1 MAWVAFLAVVA
12 LGFYVTR
19 AKVKEA
25 ERVIALEQARD
36 QAARYAEARAL
47 KEAEEIRASFP
58 APRRGRPRKT
68 TTP

>member
-12 LGFYVTR
+12 LGFYGTR

-25 ERVIALEQARD
+25 ERITAQEKAREQAAKY
-36 QAARYAEARAL
+36 AAARAL
-47 KEAEEIRASFP
+47 REAEQIRASRP

-68 TTP
+68 TP

>member
-1 MAWVAFLAVVA
+1 MAWVAFFAVVA

-19 AKVKEA
+19 AKVKDA
-25 ERVIALEQARD
+25 ERITAQERAREQA
-36 QAARYAEARAL
+36 AKYAEARAL
-47 KEAEEIRASFP
+47 KEAEQIRASLP